1 MAIKI
6 EKVTSVKHWNDKV
19 FSFCT
24 TRKFPNK
31 FNNGEFAMIGIKH
44 EGKKILRAYSFA
56 SANHEDQLEFISI
69 KIQDGPLTSKLQHI
83 KEGDDI
89 LINSKATGTLVIDYL
104 LPGRNLYLISTGT
117 GLAPFMA
124 IIKDPETYERFD
136 KVILTHTVQY
146 ENELVYKNFLEEF
159 NYEWNQ
165 VTQDKFLYFNTL
177 TQQEWTRKG
186 RITGWI
192 KDGLLFEQTT
202 KEELDI
208 ERDRFMICGSQGLN
222 VDLMD
227 HFESLGM
234 QEGNTSIP
242 GQFVV
247 EKAFVQR

>member
-19 FSFCT
+19 FSFRT
-24 TRKFPNK
+24 TRSFPNK
-31 FNNGEFAMIGIKH
+31 FSNGEFAMIGMIH
-44 EGKKILRAYSFA
+44 ENKKILRAYSFA
-56 SANHEDQLEFISI
+56 SANHEDYLEFISI
-69 KIQDGPLTSKLQHI
+69 KIDDGPLTSQLQHI
-83 KEGDDI
+83 KEGDEI
-89 LINSKATGTLVIDYL
+89 LVNSKATVTLVIDYL

-124 IIKDPETYERFD
+124 IIKDPATYDRFD

-146 ENELVYKNFLEEF
+146 ENELVYKDMLEGF
-159 NYEWNQ
+159 NKEWNE

-177 TQQEWTRKG
+177 TQQDWQRQG
-186 RITGWI
+186 RITKWI
-192 KDGLLFEQTT
+192 KEQTLFNET
-202 KEELDI
+202 TEQVLDKDQ
-208 ERDRFMICGSQGLN
+208 DRFMICGSQGLN
-222 VDLMD
+222 TDLMD
-227 HFESLGM
+227 YFESLGM

>member
-24 TRKFPNK
+24 TRNFPNK

-44 EGKKILRAYSFA
+44 EEKKILRAYSFA

-83 KEGDDI
+83 KEGDEI

-136 KVILTHTVQY
+136 KIILTHTVQY
-146 ENELVYKNFLEEF
+146 ENELVYKNFLENF

-192 KDGLLFEQTT
+192 KDGSLFEQTT

-208 ERDRFMICGSQGLN
+208 EKDRFMICGSQGLN
-222 VDLMD
+222 ADLMD
-227 HFESLGM
+227 YFESLGM

>member
-56 SANHEDQLEFISI
+56 SANHEDRLEFISI

-177 TQQEWTRKG
+177 TQQEWIRKG
-186 RITGWI
+186 RITSWI
-192 KDGLLFEQTT
+192 KDGSLFEQTT

-222 VDLMD
+222 ADLMD

>member
-24 TRKFPNK
+24 TRSFPNK
-31 FNNGEFAMIGIKH
+31 FNNGEFAMIGIQH

-83 KEGDDI
+83 KEGDEI
-89 LINSKATGTLVIDYL
+89 LVNSKATGTLVIDYL

-117 GLAPFMA
+117 VLAPFMS
-124 IIKDPETYERFD
+124 IIKDPATYERFD

-146 ENELVYKNFLEEF
+146 ENELVYKDVLENFNEQ
-159 NYEWNQ
+159 WNE

-177 TQQEWTRKG
+177 TQQDWSRKG
-186 RITGWI
+186 RITNWI
-192 KDGLLFEQTT
+192 KDQSLFEQTT
-202 KEELDI
+202 QQELNI
-208 ERDRFMICGSQGLN
+208 EKDRFMICGSQGLN
-222 VDLMD
+222 ADLMD

-234 QEGNTSIP
+234 EEGNTSTP